1 MEQAILP
8 RDWAFRPALD
18 VELKHYIL
26 LDYLQRVQV
35 RFAEHKLYPHLDDL
49 RAHLDELLRLQKDK
63 NELRR
68 AFHGDLLGFD
78 PKTGEALH
86 ESVVQDPQ
94 LGVIDEVIGM
104 ALPDLHR
111 AWKDGSEL
119 KEEIATHIRFAPV
132 GLLPLVTDEGWL
144 FLRTGRDARV
154 YQYRIPLL
162 RTPDVLNGSL
172 HVRTRYVSTFSVGL
186 SRTFEHVKS
195 ELLNTFRSF
204 PNPAVFAFET
214 DLSIPHIETFMPLA
228 KQLVYEEV
236 RLRV

>member
-26 LDYLQRVQV
+26 LGYLQRVQT

-49 RAHLDELLRLQKDK
+49 RVHLDELLRLQRDK
-63 NELRR
+63 NELGR

-86 ESVVQDPQ
+86 EPATQDPQ

-132 GLLPLVTDEGWL
+132 GLLPLITDEGWL
-144 FLRTGRDARV
+144 LLRTGHDTRV

-172 HVRTRYVSTFSVGL
+172 HVRTRYVSTFTLGL
-186 SRTFEHVKS
+186 SRTFEHIKS
-195 ELLNTFRSF
+195 ELLNTFRSL

-236 RLRV
+236 RLRA